1 MIHVPLGRK
10 TGPKPKFSA
19 ADVIDAVL
27 EIGLDRFTMA
37 QVAKKVGV
45 GAPSL
50 YRIYESREDLV
61 GECLAEIARREP
73 WVSPQHTAWPDM
85 LRFWAHYC
93 WQLCEKYPGFAL
105 TLYTYPFPQVNFME
119 AAPGIIDDF
128 VHAGLDK
135 ETTLFALD
143 FIGDTAITIHLG
155 VGCYRFDRST
165 PAGRELIRKNLEITN
180 KQLGV
185 DLTCLTTSTDLFAD
199 LVKPKVEFII
209 QALELGVHP
218 PHGTIF

>member
-61 GECLAEIARREP
+61 GSAWRR
-73 WVSPQHTAWPDM
+73 S
-85 LRFWAHYC
+85 
-93 WQLCEKYPGFAL
+93 
-105 TLYTYPFPQVNFME
+105 
-119 AAPGIIDDF
+119 
-128 VHAGLDK
+128 
-135 ETTLFALD
+135 
-143 FIGDTAITIHLG
+143 LG
-155 VGCYRFDRST
+155 VSRGFLRSILRGQTCYGFGLIT
-165 PAGRELIRKNLEITN
+165 AGSCVKSI
-180 KQLGV
+180 LG
-185 DLTCLTTSTDLFAD
+185 LL
-199 LVKPKVEFII
+199 
-209 QALELGVHP
+209 
-218 PHGTIF
+218 